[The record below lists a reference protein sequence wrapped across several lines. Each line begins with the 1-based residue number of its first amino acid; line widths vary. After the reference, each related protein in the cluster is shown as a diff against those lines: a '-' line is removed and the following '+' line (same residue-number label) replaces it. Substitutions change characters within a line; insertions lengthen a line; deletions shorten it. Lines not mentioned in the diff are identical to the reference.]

1 LLKPPTP
8 GQLVK
13 YKLNGYDNLPYIDE
27 GIGFIEAVVYDEQ
40 KGYRVRVHIFNKV
53 RHRRKNFVQIQIGSI
68 EEEYSIA
75 DFYNFFKILEH

>member
-8 GQLVK
+8 GQLIK

-27 GIGFIEAVVYDEQ
+27 GIGFVEAVIYDEQ
-40 KGYRVRVHIFNKV
+40 KGYRIKVHIFNKV
-53 RHRRKNFVQIQIGSI
+53 RYRRKNLSQVDIGASA
-68 EEEYSIA
+68 EEYSIA

>member
-8 GQLVK
+8 GQLIK

-53 RHRRKNFVQIQIGSI
+53 RHRRKNFVQIHIGSI
-68 EEEYSIA
+68 DEEYSIG